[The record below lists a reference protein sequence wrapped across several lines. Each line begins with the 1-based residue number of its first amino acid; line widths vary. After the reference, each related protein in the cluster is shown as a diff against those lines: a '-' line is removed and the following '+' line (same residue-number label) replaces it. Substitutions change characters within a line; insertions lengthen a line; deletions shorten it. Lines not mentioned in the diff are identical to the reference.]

1 MFRKNGLILIILYY
15 GKKLLMH
22 KFLFVLLIAFTQ
34 NTYAWIDIDCSKIN
48 VSFVN
53 NNFETYRC
61 QRNVNGAVFSEF
73 LLADNFQGSP
83 LQSLYVQ
90 HDYFLDHN
98 SKWSSNWA
106 IQALK
111 RQSIEQEIRDWGI
124 GNIVHIDNK
133 ETKLNGFNGVYFK
146 KFETSLGKGFL
157 VTNQLRNHIWALGYL
172 IESQNANV
180 NEDLVIDLYSSIDV
194 KGAKKA
200 SFVITNNTNNTKSF
214 NNSSSE
220 SFIDF
225 CKRSNLGNLSKDVAR
240 LCLEKMN

>member
-1 MFRKNGLILIILYY
+1 MFY
-15 GKKLLMH
+15 KLL
-22 KFLFVLLIAFTQ
+22 FFFIFIF
-34 NTYAWIDIDCSKIN
+34 NYALAWVDIDCSKIK
-48 VSFVN
+48 VSLLN
-53 NNFETYRC
+53 NNFETYKC
-61 QRNVNGAVFSEF
+61 QRNVNGSVFSEF

-98 SKWSSNWA
+98 SKWSNNWA

-180 NEDLVIDLYSSIDV
+180 NEDLVIDLYSSIEV

-214 NNSSSE
+214 NNSSGE